1 MRLLS
6 KINVVKLPERIKVG
20 ETWYTIQYHG
30 ELYDEKNQK
39 LYGNCDFTSATIK
52 IVPNPKCW
60 KNTLRHELTHAV
72 SYFMNAGL
80 KERQI
85 DQMTNGLGMLFIDN
99 PALKDVI
106 L

>member
-1 MRLLS
+1 M
-6 KINVVKLPERIKVG
+6 LPERIKVG
-20 ETWYTIQYHG
+20 DTWYTIEYYG
-30 ELYDEKNQK
+30 ELYDEAGAK
-39 LYGNCDFTSATIK
+39 LFGNCDFARSTIK
-52 IVPNPKCW
+52 IVSNPHTW
-60 KNTLRHELTHAV
+60 KNTLRHELTHAI

-85 DQMTNGLGMLFIDN
+85 DTMCNGLGMLFEDN